1 MVSASN
7 VRIMIDSDED
17 FLGTED
23 RNSTI
28 ATMPPDRP
36 LTPTSL
42 PHLDV
47 MLTDDGS
54 RTLRDRELGETF
66 HSGCGALSECWHVYL
81 HNSGI
86 LQRLTAR
93 DGATVR
99 VLELGFGTGMGWLIT
114 AAAAEC
120 HEGKLEYVSL
130 EKRLLPADVLAQI
143 DTSSAVATAITA
155 GWIPPEYS
163 IMSSIE
169 KRWLAYR
176 ASLPIDPAIEYQ
188 VSPVIACG

>member
-1 MVSASN
+1 
-7 VRIMIDSDED
+7 MIDSDED

-66 HSGCGALSECWHVYL
+66 HSGCGACQNVGTFTCTTVDTPALDCPRRC
-81 HNSGI
+81 NRTRAGT
-86 LQRLTAR
+86 RLWN
-93 DGATVR
+93 
-99 VLELGFGTGMGWLIT
+99 GMGWLIT